1 MGSETPSP
9 NLFCKEDISFLNAAA
24 IDEKDENFEDF
35 CSVSES
41 DCEFIET
48 SFQKETNFGPNRED
62 ENETRVKRSWLKYAR
77 LEAVKWI
84 LETRALFGYH
94 YRTAYL
100 SVIYFDRFLEKTW
113 ISDGKLWTIR
123 ILSIACLSLAAK
135 MEECKVRPLTEYYV
149 EGYNFQGIAIQ
160 RMELCVLNALEWK
173 MCIVTPF
180 TYLNYF
186 AIKFCLESSHQEL
199 VIQAADLILAI
210 MEEINVAENRP
221 SIVAAASVL
230 AAYDHQLDKTN
241 LENKL
246 DAIQSWG
253 SLEKEHTFSCYCLLQ
268 EVLLLKTPKKSL
280 ISPNSLSTDNSTV
293 TSRGGSKR
301 RLTFVSGDQHC
312 PLTLN
317 NIGLILQSVAGLLC
331 CGPVVIVYDKHAKIS

>member
-9 NLFCKEDISFLNAAA
+9 NLFCKEDVSFLN
-24 IDEKDENFEDF
+24 EKDENLEEF

-48 SFQKETNFGPNRED
+48 SFEKETNFRPNRD
-62 ENETRVKRSWLKYAR
+62 DGENQTRVKRSWLKYAR
-77 LEAVKWI
+77 LEA
-84 LETRALFGYH
+84 TRALFGYH

-135 MEECKVRPLTEYYV
+135 MEERKVRPLTEYYV

-160 RMELCVLNALEWK
+160 KMELCVLNALEWR

-186 AIKFCLESSHQEL
+186 ATKFCLESSHQEL
-199 VIQAADLILAI
+199 VIQAAELILAI

-253 SLEKEHTFSCYCLLQ
+253 ALEKRKLGYLL
-268 EVLLLKTPKKSL
+268 E
-280 ISPNSLSTDNSTV
+280 IE
-293 TSRGGSKR
+293 
-301 RLTFVSGDQHC
+301 LTYQDM
-312 PLTLN
+312 LTLN

-331 CGPVVIVYDKHAKIS
+331 CGPVVIVYNKHAKISSARIYIIYWLISPGSRENGWLKYFRRLNTS